1 VEIMTDT
8 PNRSDLPPAAKYRI
22 VYDLLAAAYG
32 EPDWRPA
39 LPPLDELV
47 STILS
52 QSTSDTNRDRA
63 FNRVKE
69 RFSDWAAVMD
79 APLEEVVEAI
89 RPAGLANQKAP
100 RIQAALRH
108 IMAETGALSLDFLAD
123 LPLEEAQAWLQA
135 IHGVG
140 PKTAAIVLLFAFGRP
155 AFPVDTHVHRV
166 SGRLGLIG
174 PKVTADKAHGIMQNL
189 GRPDSYYAMHLN
201 LIRHGREVCTARSPR
216 CSECILKA
224 YCDYYQRIVVAGRSA
239 GDRVDEPAG
248 GK

>member
-1 VEIMTDT
+1 MSQS
-8 PNRSDLPPAAKYRI
+8 PDLSATPPAAKYDI
-22 VYDLLAAAYG
+22 VYRLLAQAYG

-63 FNRVKE
+63 FTRLKE
-69 RFSDWAAVMD
+69 RFPEWPAAMD
-79 APLEEVVEAI
+79 APLDQVIDAI

-108 IMAETGALSLDFLAD
+108 ILASTGAMSIDFLAD
-123 LPLEEAQAWLQA
+123 LPLEEALAWLQS

-224 YCDYYQRIVVAGRSA
+224 YCDYYQQIVVAGRSA